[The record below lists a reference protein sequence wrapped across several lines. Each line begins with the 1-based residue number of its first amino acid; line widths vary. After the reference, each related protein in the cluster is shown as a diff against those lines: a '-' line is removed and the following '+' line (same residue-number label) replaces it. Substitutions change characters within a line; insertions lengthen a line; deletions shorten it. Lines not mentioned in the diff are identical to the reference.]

1 LRFFAVVPE
10 ELDAPFRIPTP
21 IERRREAITQRDLKS
36 GYKGRVCLTCLCAL
50 PVDARRHKRFC
61 SSGCRVNFW
70 RRVKIGIRDFEN
82 ECGECWTVRYLERV
96 GEMFGV
102 VLGCSN
108 ARDQAFRHSPQER
121 TARRK
126 TNPPYRPRQPG
137 ELTWNQYK
145 ALHGIDDGMGRVQR

>member
-1 LRFFAVVPE
+1 MRFMMPE
-10 ELDAPFRIPTP
+10 DEFIRRPTP
-21 IERRREAITQRDLKS
+21 IERRRDAVIQRGIAS

-70 RRVKIGIRDFEN
+70 RRVRIGIRDFERL
-82 ECGECWTVRYLERV
+82 EGECWTVRYLERV

-102 VLGCSN
+102 ALGCGN
-108 ARDQAFRHSPQER
+108 ARDQAFRQSPQER

-126 TNPPYRPRQPG
+126 KVRPYRPRQPG
-137 ELTWNQYK
+137 ELSWSAYK
-145 ALHGIDDGMGRVQR
+145 ALHGID